1 VGTILRKTFTL
12 KTGETGLLR
21 NAERKDAQA
30 ILDHAKANLR
40 EGHGNVTLPS
50 EFKLTVADEIKWI
63 KEHREKR
70 DWLTIVAELDGN
82 LIGLLNFKAEARK
95 RLAHRGMFGISIR
108 KEWRGR
114 GVGEAVLRALLEW
127 ATKNPRVEKVALAVL
142 ADNANAIALYRKLG
156 FVEEGRRVR
165 EIKVAKGQ
173 YVDDVLMY
181 RWVKQILATATA
193 PTTR

>member
-1 VGTILRKTFTL
+1 MGYLKQRTFRL
-12 KTGETGLLR
+12 KTGETGRLR
-21 NAERKDAQA
+21 SAEPNDARA

-70 DWLTIVAELDGN
+70 DWLTIVAEVDGK
-82 LIGLLNFKAEARK
+82 LIGLLNFKAELRK

-108 KEWRGR
+108 KQWRGR
-114 GVGEAVLRALLEW
+114 GVGEAVLRALLDW
-127 ATKNPRVEKVALAVL
+127 ATKNPRLEKVSLAVL

-165 EIKVAKGQ
+165 EIKVAKGK
-173 YVDDVLMY
+173 YVDVLLMY
-181 RWVKQILATATA
+181 RWVKPLI
-193 PTTR
+193 

>member
-1 VGTILRKTFTL
+1 MNLGTIHKQNFTL

-30 ILDHAKANLR
+30 MIDHAKANLR

-70 DWLTIVAELDGN
+70 DWLTIVAEVDGK
-82 LIGLLNFKAEARK
+82 LIGLLNFKAEERK
-95 RLAHRGMFGISIR
+95 RLAHRGMFGISIS
-108 KEWRGR
+108 KKWRGR
-114 GVGEAVLRALLEW
+114 GVGEAVLRALLDW
-127 ATKNPRVEKVALAVL
+127 ATKNPRIEKVSLAVL
-142 ADNANAIALYRKLG
+142 ADNTNAIALYRKLG
-156 FVEEGRRVR
+156 FIEEGLRVR
-165 EIKVAKGQ
+165 EIKVAKGK

-181 RWVKQILATATA
+181 RWVKPLT
-193 PTTR
+193 

>member
-1 VGTILRKTFTL
+1 LGTISKQTFTL
-12 KTGETGLLR
+12 KTGERGIIRT
-21 NAERKDAQA
+21 AERKDAQA
-30 ILDHAKANLR
+30 MIDHAKANLR

-50 EFKLTVADEIKWI
+50 EFQLTVADETRWI

-70 DWLTIVAELDGN
+70 DWLTIVAEVDGK

-114 GVGEAVLRALLEW
+114 GVGEAVLRALLDW
-127 ATKNPRVEKVALAVL
+127 ATKNPRIEKVSLAVL

-165 EIKVAKGQ
+165 EIKVAKGK
-173 YVDDVLMY
+173 YLDDLLMY
-181 RWVKQILATATA
+181 RWVKPSI
-193 PTTR
+193 

>member
-1 VGTILRKTFTL
+1 MGQLTQRTFKL

-21 NAERKDAQA
+21 GAERKDAQA

-40 EGHGNVTLPS
+40 EGHGNVTLSS

-70 DWLTIVAELDGN
+70 DWLAIVAEVDGKI
-82 LIGLLNFKAEARK
+82 IGLLNFKAELRK

-108 KEWRGR
+108 KQWRGR
-114 GVGEAVLRALLEW
+114 GVGEAVLRALLDW
-127 ATKNPRVEKVALAVL
+127 ATKNPRIEKVSLAVL

-156 FVEEGRRVR
+156 FKEEGRRVR
-165 EIKVAKGQ
+165 EIKFGEGQ
-173 YVDDVLMY
+173 YKDDLLMAV
-181 RWVKQILATATA
+181 WVK
-193 PTTR
+193 